1 MNGALKF
8 ENLNLNAAKRV
19 KLQAKNVAKQ
29 LLQAVCVILTT
40 CGFAAMMRT
49 VYPLTRSYLFT
60 NLAFTIQVTLI
71 SNYWLGTMSNNN
83 IRKSLIASAFV
94 GAFTLVSGV
103 ASATTLA
110 ELQKASA
117 QTTRASVQSQEKIN
131 NIYDQSQELLADYRS
146 TLEQAENLKVYNDH
160 VAKLVADQDREL
172 ASLDAQIGG
181 IETTKQNIVPLMYK
195 MVDTLEAFVK
205 ADMPIDLQKRLDRI
219 QRVRDSLTNS
229 NIATSEMYRLVIDAY
244 QAERQL
250 GTVLNTYTDK
260 LNVDGGEITVNYVYV
275 GRVALLAQ
283 SLDEKQAWMFNRTT
297 GQWEALGQEY
307 LESTKLAIRVAGKQ
321 AAPEL
326 LKLPVLAAE

>member
-1 MNGALKF
+1 MQPKGQICKQ
-8 ENLNLNAAKRV
+8 KI
-19 KLQAKNVAKQ
+19 VAKQ
-29 LLQAVCVILTT
+29 LLQGVSVILTT
-40 CGFAAMMRT
+40 CRFAAMMRT
-49 VYPLTRSYLFT
+49 VYPLTRSYFFT

-131 NIYDQSQELLADYRS
+131 NIYDQSQELLAEYR
-146 TLEQAENLKVYNDH
+146 TLVEQTENLKVYNDH
-160 VAKLVADQDREL
+160 VARLVADQNAGL
-172 ASLDAQIGG
+172 ASLDKQIGTIDG
-181 IETTKQNIVPLMYK
+181 IKQGIVPLMYK
-195 MVDTLEAFVK
+195 MVDTLEAFIK
-205 ADMPIDLQKRLDRI
+205 ADMPIDITKRLE
-219 QRVRDSLTNS
+219 RVERLRGYLASASVN
-229 NIATSEMYRLVIDAY
+229 TSEQYRTVIEAY
-244 QAERQL
+244 QIEKDL
-250 GTVLNTYTDK
+250 GTAIATYTDK
-260 LNVDGGEITVNYVYV
+260 LNVGGQEITVNYVYV
-275 GRVALLAQ
+275 GRIALLAQ
-283 SLDEKQAWMFNRTT
+283 SLDEKQAWMFNRAS